1 MPLLIVQHLL
11 ADAVILDLGRE
22 LAVTEAL
29 QATADG
35 LGLRLAQAG
44 DGRDPG
50 SHGSFLEQWTVM
62 GHFDF
67 E

>member
-11 ADAVILDLGRE
+11 ADFVILNLGRE

-35 LGLRLAQAG
+35 LGLRLAQAA
-44 DGRDPG
+44 DGRDSGP
-50 SHGSFLEQWTVM
+50 HGSFLEQWTEI
-62 GHFDF
+62 GH
-67 E
+67 